1 MKKPMLALALGA
13 ASGLAGCSAL
23 PEQNLGAVTQRN
35 STATVFSYDAAD
47 NIGWSGSGAPTYI
60 NQIEDAIDLFTDGQ
74 GAFLAINPA
83 GHVQGWFPNDGSVDS
98 LRVEYGDAI
107 ESIDADGNPIL
118 IRVPKLIDVSG
129 IEIDNATV
137 RLANAQQLE
146 QYVAQI
152 RELTPAQIEQLRQQ
166 TAGLEVVGGLVE
178 SAIEIAFPLGLDLGG
193 DE

>member
-1 MKKPMLALALGA
+1 MKKPMLALALVA

-107 ESIDADGNPIL
+107 ESIDADFANGQSVNIPVEPGKPIF
-118 IRVPKLIDVSG
+118 VPKGNRETAVNRSS
-129 IEIDNATV
+129 V
-137 RLANAQQLE
+137 R
-146 QYVAQI
+146 YY
-152 RELTPAQIEQLRQQ
+152 EL
-166 TAGLEVVGGLVE
+166 LVE
-178 SAIEIAFPLGLDLGG
+178 LKES
-193 DE
+193 